1 MEQHV
6 HNHLYNYLVTNG
18 LLCDSQSGFRKNH
31 SCNTCLTN
39 ICEIGYENINN
50 DHIVG
55 LVALDFCKAFDIL
68 NFDILCKKLKLY
80 VILTNRN
87 QCVNINNTSSE
98 ECILT
103 SSVPKGSILG
113 PLVFIV
119 YVNDLSLHCKYSSVH
134 TYADDTSLVC
144 PGKTLDNIHLS
155 LAHDLTAIEHRCMS
169 NRFVINVQKSSVMI
183 ICSRQKRKF
192 INVDN
197 FNLKLYG
204 SILPLVSQQKILG
217 LTIDDNLTW
226 KEHIVSLC
234 NILSS
239 LI

>member
-1 MEQHV
+1 MTLKLEQHV

-18 LLCDSQSGFRKNH
+18 LLCDSKSGFRKNH

-55 LVALDFCKAFDIL
+55 LVALDFRKAFDIL

-80 VILTNRN
+80 GCNDKTVTWFKSYLTNRN

-103 SSVPKGSILG
+103 SGVPQGSIFFG

-134 TYADDTSLVC
+134 TDE
-144 PGKTLDNIHLS
+144 LS
-155 LAHDLTAIEHRCMS
+155 RENTGQH
-169 NRFVINVQKSSVMI
+169 SSVI
-183 ICSRQKRKF
+183 I
-192 INVDN
+192 
-197 FNLKLYG
+197 
-204 SILPLVSQQKILG
+204 
-217 LTIDDNLTW
+217 T
-226 KEHIVSLC
+226 
-234 NILSS
+234 
-239 LI
+239 